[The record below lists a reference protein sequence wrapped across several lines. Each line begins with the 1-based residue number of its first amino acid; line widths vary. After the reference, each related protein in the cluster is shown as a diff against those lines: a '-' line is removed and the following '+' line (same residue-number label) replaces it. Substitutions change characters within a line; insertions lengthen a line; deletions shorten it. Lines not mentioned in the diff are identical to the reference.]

1 MARWWSMALAI
12 EASGLVRTFGPVRAL
27 DGLDLEVAEGELIG
41 LVGPNGAGKT
51 TFIRVLAG
59 LLRPNAGI
67 VRVLGGPPG
76 RAVAASIGYMT
87 QSPALYEDLPVR
99 DNLVFF
105 GRLFGLS
112 TAAARSRA
120 EELTGLV
127 SLEGKERAP
136 VRTLSGGMRQR
147 TNLACAM
154 VHHPRLLLLDE
165 PTVGVDP
172 VLRMRLWDHFRSMN
186 DEGITI
192 LMTTHVMDEAERC
205 ARVAFLS
212 DGRTIASGP
221 PAELRER
228 AGAPTLEE
236 AFLALRDTKAE
247 P

>member
-1 MARWWSMALAI
+1 MALAI
-12 EASGLVRTFGPVRAL
+12 EASGLVCTFGPLRAL

-59 LLRPNAGI
+59 LLRIDSGSA
-67 VRVLGGPPG
+67 RVLGEPPG
-76 RAVAASIGYMT
+76 RAVSGSIGYMT

-120 EELTGLV
+120 EELAELV
-127 SLEGKERAP
+127 SLRGKERSP

-154 VHHPRLLLLDE
+154 VHGPRLLLLDE

-186 DEGITI
+186 DDGITI
-192 LMTTHVMDEAERC
+192 LITTHVMDEAERC
-205 ARVAFLS
+205 GRVAFLS
-212 DGRTIASGP
+212 DGCAIASGSP
-221 PAELRER
+221 TALRER

-236 AFLALRDTKAE
+236 AFLALRDSGAE

>member
-1 MARWWSMALAI
+1 MALAI
-12 EASGLVRTFGPVRAL
+12 EASGLVRTFGSLRAL
-27 DGLDLEVAEGELIG
+27 DRLDLAVAEGELIG

-59 LLRPNAGI
+59 LLRPDAGTA
-67 VRVLGGPPG
+67 RVLGERPG
-76 RAVAASIGYMT
+76 RAVSARVGYMT

-112 TAAARSRA
+112 TTDARERA
-120 EELTGLV
+120 EELTELV
-127 SLEGKERAP
+127 SLQGKERAP

-154 VHHPRLLLLDE
+154 VHRPRLLLLDE

-172 VLRMRLWDHFRSMN
+172 VLRLRLWDHFGAMN

-192 LMTTHVMDEAERC
+192 LITTHVMDEAERC
-205 ARVAFLS
+205 GRVAFVS
-212 DGRTIASGP
+212 EGRTIAAGP
-221 PAELRER
+221 PAELRAR
-228 AGAPTLEE
+228 AGAPSLEE
-236 AFLALRDTKAE
+236 AFLALRNASEAGT
-247 P
+247 

>member
-1 MARWWSMALAI
+1 MALAI
-12 EASGLVRTFGPVRAL
+12 EASGLVRTFGPLRAL

-59 LLRPNAGI
+59 LLRPDAGI
-67 VRVLGGPPG
+67 ARVLGEPPG
-76 RAVAASIGYMT
+76 RAVSASIGYMT

-112 TAAARSRA
+112 TADARSRA
-120 EELTGLV
+120 GELAELV
-127 SLEGKERAP
+127 ELEGKERSP

-154 VHHPRLLLLDE
+154 VHRPRLLLLDE

-172 VLRMRLWDHFRSMN
+172 VLRLRLWDHFRQMN
-186 DEGITI
+186 AEGITI
-192 LMTTHVMDEAERC
+192 LITTHVMDEAERC
-205 ARVAFLS
+205 TRVAFLS
-212 DGRTIASGP
+212 EGRAIASGP

-236 AFLALRDTKAE
+236 AFLALRDSKVE

>member
-1 MARWWSMALAI
+1 MALAI
-12 EASGLVRTFGPVRAL
+12 EASGLVRTFGPLRAL
-27 DGLDLEVAEGELIG
+27 DGLDLEVREGELIG

-59 LLRPNAGI
+59 LLGLDAGI
-67 VRVLGGPPG
+67 ARVLGEPPG
-76 RAVAASIGYMT
+76 RAVSPSIGYMT

-112 TAAARSRA
+112 TEEARSRA
-120 EELTGLV
+120 GELAELV
-127 SLEGKERAP
+127 SLEGKERSP

-172 VLRMRLWDHFRSMN
+172 VLRMRLWDHFRAMN
-186 DEGITI
+186 HEGITI
-192 LMTTHVMDEAERC
+192 LITTHVMDEAERC
-205 ARVAFLS
+205 TRVAFLS

-228 AGAPTLEE
+228 AGAPTLED
-236 AFLALRDTKAE
+236 AFLALRDSGAE

>member
-1 MARWWSMALAI
+1 MALAI
-12 EASGLVRTFGPVRAL
+12 EASGLVRTFGPLRAL

-59 LLRPNAGI
+59 LLRPDAGI
-67 VRVLGGPPG
+67 ARVLGEPPG
-76 RAVAASIGYMT
+76 RAVSASIGYMT

-112 TAAARSRA
+112 TADARSRA
-120 EELTGLV
+120 EELAELV
-127 SLEGKERAP
+127 SLEGKERSP

-172 VLRMRLWDHFRSMN
+172 VLRMRLWDHFRFMN

-192 LMTTHVMDEAERC
+192 LITTHVMDEAERC
-205 ARVAFLS
+205 GRVAFLS

-221 PAELRER
+221 PAALRER

-236 AFLALRDTKAE
+236 AFLALRDSVQE